1 MNKYAIIVAGGTG
14 QRMNSEVP
22 KQLLTVHNKEI
33 VIHTLEKF
41 LSYDPAMKVVLV
53 VHPILEPAMKAL
65 LAIYKL
71 EQQVRLV
78 LGGDTRFQSVKNG
91 LGAITDPDGMV
102 GIHDAARPMVS
113 VATIDRCYTTA
124 AEKGNAI
131 PVVALSESL
140 REVSDE
146 GSKAVSR
153 DRYRLVQTPQCFQL
167 GPIRKAFEQDYSPAF
182 TDDATVLESAGG
194 HIHLV
199 EGNVENIKITHPA
212 DLQIAAIFL
221 T

>member
-1 MNKYAIIVAGGTG
+1 MNRYAIIVAGGTG

-22 KQLLTVHNKEI
+22 KQILTVHNKEI

-41 LSYDPAMKVVLV
+41 LRYDPAMKLVLV
-53 VHPILEPAMKAL
+53 VHPTLEPAMQAL
-65 LAIYKL
+65 LGIYKL
-71 EQQVRLV
+71 EQVQLV
-78 LGGDTRFQSVKNG
+78 IGGDTRFQSVKNG
-91 LGAITDPDGMV
+91 LAAITDPDGVV

-113 VATIDRCYTTA
+113 VATIERCYAAA

-140 REVSDE
+140 REVSAQ
-146 GSKAVSR
+146 GSQAVSR
-153 DRYRLVQTPQCFQL
+153 DRYRLGQTPQCFRL
-167 GPIRKAFEQDYSPAF
+167 GPIRKAFEQPYSPAF
-182 TDDATVLESAGG
+182 TDDATVLESDGG
-194 HIHLV
+194 TIHLV